1 MKPLRIGQVASDA
14 GIGVEA
20 VRFYER
26 QGLVEAPPRSASG
39 YREYPPTVV
48 ARFRFIKRAKEL
60 GFTLREIKEL
70 LSLRLDP
77 ATTCGNVKGLTEA
90 KITDIE
96 ARIQGLRRIKRALV
110 QLTAACSGQG
120 ASSECPILEARDQ
133 EEEVR
138 CESN

>member
-1 MKPLRIGQVASDA
+1 MKPLRIGQVAGEV
-14 GIGVEA
+14 GIGVETI
-20 VRFYER
+20 RFYER
-26 QGLVEAPPRSASG
+26 QGLVAPPPRSAAG

-77 ATTCGNVKGLTEA
+77 ATTCADVKGRAEA

-96 ARIQGLRRIKRALV
+96 TRIQGLRKIKKALV
-110 QLTAACSGQG
+110 KLTAACSGQG
-120 ASSECPILEARDQ
+120 TRSECPILEALDPK
-133 EEEVR
+133 EEV
-138 CESN
+138 